1 MKTFLKTVSFVNYYN
16 YDIYVTED
24 AKGMKLYIAE
34 PHQISA
40 TRVATSEAELM
51 VKLANDVKRLV
62 QIKKMENL
70 RIRK

>member
-34 PHQISA
+34 PHQVSA
-40 TRVATSEAELM
+40 TRVATNEAELM

>member
-34 PHQISA
+34 PHQPSA
-40 TRVATSEAELM
+40 TRVATSEEELM